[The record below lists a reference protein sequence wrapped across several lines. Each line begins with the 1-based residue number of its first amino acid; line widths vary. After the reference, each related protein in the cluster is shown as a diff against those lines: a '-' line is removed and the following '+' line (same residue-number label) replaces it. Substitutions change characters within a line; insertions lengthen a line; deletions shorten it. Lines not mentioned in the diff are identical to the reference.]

1 MIFMKRLLFLLPTL
15 LLFFACDEVSTSNS
29 TTTDPAT
36 VPPSGDQTTSTVKTP
51 EATSA
56 DDEVELHGSPIDFT
70 EFNQQIK
77 TAQAAKEGW
86 VNSPLEVML
95 KFTGSGMDSK
105 VKSIRA
111 RQLGPGEIVEDVFV
125 TVEEDG
131 LMDDSVSG
139 TMTMLSMKKE
149 EGIWQV
155 YKASRA
161 WKCWKGRGHETYS
174 GKPCT

>member
-1 MIFMKRLLFLLPTL
+1 MKRLLFLLPTL
-15 LLFFACDEVSTSNS
+15 LLFFACDEASTSNNP
-29 TTTDPAT
+29 TTDPTAESPT
-36 VPPSGDQTTSTVKTP
+36 GEPGSSNTAIKTP
-51 EATSA
+51 EATPA
-56 DDEVELHGSPIDFT
+56 DNEVELHGSPLDFAD
-70 EFNQQIK
+70 FNQQIK
-77 TAQAAKEGW
+77 TASAAKEGW
-86 VNSPLEVML
+86 VYSPLDVTL

-105 VKSIRA
+105 TKSLRS
-111 RQLGPGEIVEDVFV
+111 RQLGPGEVPDDVMV

-139 TMTMLSMKKE
+139 TMTMLRMKKE

-174 GKPCT
+174 GKPCS